1 MPVRAGPRGLSA
13 EEQSASL
20 WHKEHT
26 PCFILLS
33 RGTSAA
39 CTWHVQLRHPV
50 SIHGREIRRWG
61 QVTQSPGVS
70 LGVGSVA
77 PRQLT
82 RGKGQ
87 GPGRGSLSSPSP
99 QHTGRWNWA
108 RRGLQGHTKK
118 LGPA

>member
-1 MPVRAGPRGLSA
+1 MGAGDPEPR
-13 EEQSASL
+13 
-20 WHKEHT
+20 
-26 PCFILLS
+26 
-33 RGTSAA
+33 
-39 CTWHVQLRHPV
+39 
-50 SIHGREIRRWG
+50 
-61 QVTQSPGVS
+61 GVS

-118 LGPA
+118 LGPAYILRHQGAKKGFRAR